1 MFIIMAAFPILQ
13 MFAGEYH
20 SKLYCYLCWIKDSWL
35 CLMIAVMAS
44 IILSITDDISDFWN
58 KELKKED
65 GCEQSWF
72 QKSLDAV

>member
-1 MFIIMAAFPILQ
+1 MFITMAAFPILK

-35 CLMIAVMAS
+35 CLMIAVHYTG
-44 IILSITDDISDFWN
+44 ITDDISDFLN

-65 GCEQSWF
+65 DCGQS
-72 QKSLDAV
+72 